1 MRPEILCPCPGT
13 GRAVTELETV
23 TARPVPQ
30 RNYGRNLYAAGNPL
44 PMSGYRAGGYG
55 TGIGGKEMGQIIG
68 EGITFDDVLL
78 VPAYSE
84 VVPNQVDLTTWL
96 TKKIRLNIPMMS
108 AGMDTVTEHRMAIA
122 MARQGGIGV
131 IHKNMSIEAQAEEVD
146 KVKRSENGV
155 ITDPFSLTPEHTL
168 ADADALMAKFRIS
181 GVPVTEGRKLVGIIT
196 NRDLKFE
203 KDFTKKIKE
212 SMTSEGLITAPESIT
227 LDEAKQ
233 ILAKARKEK
242 LPIVDADFN
251 LKGLITIKDIEKAI
265 KYPLAAKDEQGRLL
279 CGAGVGITANVL
291 ERVAALVDAK
301 VDVIVLDS
309 AHGHS
314 RNVLNCLKMIKEK
327 YPDLQVIAGNVAT
340 GQAAKDL
347 IENGA
352 DAVKVGIGPGSI
364 CTTRV
369 VAGIGVPQ
377 ITAIM
382 DCYEVAKEYGVP
394 IIADGGIKYS
404 GDITKALAA
413 GGSVCMMGSMF
424 AGCEESPGDYELFQG
439 RKYKVY
445 RGMGSIAAMENG
457 SKDRYFQ
464 ENARKLVP
472 EGVEGRVAYKG
483 DVEDTVFQLLGGL
496 RSGMGY
502 CGAHNI
508 QELKDNGRFVKISAA
523 SLKESHPHDI
533 HITKEA
539 PNYSV
544 DE

>member
-1 MRPEILCPCPGT
+1 M
-13 GRAVTELETV
+13 
-23 TARPVPQ
+23 
-30 RNYGRNLYAAGNPL
+30 
-44 PMSGYRAGGYG
+44 
-55 TGIGGKEMGQIIG
+55 GKLIG

-78 VPAYSE
+78 VPAFSE
-84 VVPNQVDLTTWL
+84 VIANDVDTRTRLTN
-96 TKKIRLNIPMMS
+96 KIQLNIPLMS
-108 AGMDTVTEHRMAIA
+108 ASMDTVTEHRMAIA
-122 MARQGGIGV
+122 MARQGGIGI
-131 IHKNMSIEAQAEEVD
+131 IHKNMSIEEQAEEVD

-155 ITDPFSLTPEHTL
+155 ITDPFSLSPEHTIQ
-168 ADADALMAKFRIS
+168 DADDLMAKYRIS
-181 GVPVTEGRKLVGIIT
+181 GVPITEGTKLVGIIT

-203 KDFTKKIKE
+203 TDFSKKIKE
-212 SMTSEGLITAPESIT
+212 SMTSEGLVTAKEGIT
-227 LDEAKQ
+227 LEEAKQ
-233 ILAKARKEK
+233 ILGKARKEK
-242 LPIVDADFN
+242 LPIVDDDFN
-251 LKGLITIKDIEKAI
+251 LKGLITIKDIEKQI
-265 KYPLAAKDEQGRLL
+265 KYPNAAKDDQGRLL
-279 CGAGVGITANVL
+279 CGAGVGITADVL
-291 ERVAALVDAK
+291 DRVQALVNAH
-301 VDVIVLDS
+301 VDVIVVDS

-314 RNVLNCLKMIKEK
+314 ANVLRVVRMVKDKF
-327 YPDLQVIAGNVAT
+327 PDLQVIAGNVAT
-340 GQAAKDL
+340 GAGAKAL
-347 IENGA
+347 IEAGA
-352 DAVKVGIGPGSI
+352 DCVKIGIGPGSI

-382 DCYEVAKEYGVP
+382 TAYEEAKKAGIP

-404 GDITKALAA
+404 GELTKAIAA
-413 GGSVCMMGSMF
+413 GADVCMLGSML
-424 AGCEESPGDYELFQG
+424 AGCDESPGDFELYQG

-464 ENARKLVP
+464 ENAKKLVP

-483 DVEDTVFQLLGGL
+483 HVEDTVFQLIGGL

-502 CGAHNI
+502 CGAENI
-508 QELKDNGRFVKISAA
+508 EKLKTTGRFIKISAA

>member
-1 MRPEILCPCPGT
+1 MGT
-13 GRAVTELETV
+13 
-23 TARPVPQ
+23 
-30 RNYGRNLYAAGNPL
+30 
-44 PMSGYRAGGYG
+44 
-55 TGIGGKEMGQIIG
+55 IIG

-78 VPAYSE
+78 VPQYSE
-84 VVPNQVDLTTWL
+84 VTPNMIDLTTNL
-96 TKKIRLNIPMMS
+96 TKKIKLNIPMMS
-108 AGMDTVTEHRMAIA
+108 AAMDTVTESKMAIA
-122 MARQGGIGV
+122 MARQGGIGI

-155 ITDPFSLTPEHTL
+155 ITDPFYLSPEHTL
-168 ADADALMAKFRIS
+168 KDADELMAKFRIS
-181 GVPVTEGRKLVGIIT
+181 GVPITEGTKLVGIIT

-203 KDFTKKIKE
+203 TDFSKKIKE
-212 SMTSEGLITAPESIT
+212 SMTSKEDGLITAKVGIT
-227 LDEAKQ
+227 LDEAKA

-242 LPIVDADFN
+242 LPIVDDDFN
-251 LKGLITIKDIEKAI
+251 LRGLITIKDIEKQI
-265 KYPLAAKDEQGRLL
+265 KYPLSAKDDQGRLL
-279 CGAGVGITANVL
+279 CGAGVGITGNMM
-291 ERVAALVDAK
+291 ERVEALVNAH
-301 VDVIVLDS
+301 VDVIVMDS

-314 RNVLNCLKMIKEK
+314 KNIIEAVKQVKTA
-327 YPDLQVIAGNVAT
+327 YPDLQVIAGNIAT
-340 GQAAKDL
+340 GDAARAL
-347 IENGA
+347 IEAGA

-382 DCYEVAKEYGVP
+382 DCYAVAKEYGIPV
-394 IIADGGIKYS
+394 IADGGIKYS

-413 GGSVCMMGSMF
+413 GGNVCMMGSMF
-424 AGCEESPGDYELFQG
+424 AGCDEAPGTFELFQG

-464 ENARKLVP
+464 EGAKKLVP

-483 DVEDTVFQLLGGL
+483 SLEDMIFQLVGGI

-502 CGAHNI
+502 NGCPTI
-508 QELKDNGRFVKISAA
+508 PELQEKAKFVKISAA

>member
-1 MRPEILCPCPGT
+1 M
-13 GRAVTELETV
+13 
-23 TARPVPQ
+23 
-30 RNYGRNLYAAGNPL
+30 
-44 PMSGYRAGGYG
+44 
-55 TGIGGKEMGQIIG
+55 GKIIG

-84 VVPNQVDLTTWL
+84 VIPNQVELSTWL
-96 TKKIRLNIPMMS
+96 TKKVKLNIPMMS

-122 MARQGGIGV
+122 MARQGGIGI
-131 IHKNMSIEAQAEEVD
+131 IHKNMSIEEQADEVD

-155 ITDPFSLTPEHTL
+155 ITDPFFLSPEHTL
-168 ADADALMAKFRIS
+168 ADANDLMAKFRIS
-181 GVPVTEGRKLVGIIT
+181 GVPITEGKKLVGIIT

-203 KDFTKKIKE
+203 EDFSRKIKE
-212 SMTSEGLITAPESIT
+212 CMTSEGLVTAKEGVT
-227 LDEAKQ
+227 LEEAKK
-233 ILAKARKEK
+233 ILAKSRKEK
-242 LPIVDADFN
+242 LPIVDDDFN
-251 LKGLITIKDIEKAI
+251 LKGLITIKDIEKQI
-265 KYPLAAKDEQGRLL
+265 KYPLSAKDAQGRLL
-279 CGAGVGITANVL
+279 CGAAVGITKNVMA
-291 ERVAALVDAK
+291 RIDALVNAH
-301 VDVIVLDS
+301 VDVVVVDS

-314 RNVLNCLKMIKEK
+314 ANIIRTVKEIKEK
-327 YPDLQVIAGNVAT
+327 YPDLQLIAGNVAT
-340 GQAAKDL
+340 GEATKAL
-347 IENGA
+347 IDAGV

-382 DCYEVAKEYGVP
+382 DCYEVAKEYDIP

-404 GDITKALAA
+404 GDMTKAIAA
-413 GGSVCMMGSMF
+413 GANVCMMGSIF
-424 AGCEESPGDYELFQG
+424 AGCDESPGDFELYQG

-464 ENARKLVP
+464 EDAKKLVP

-483 DVEDTVFQLLGGL
+483 HVEDTVFQLIGGI
-496 RSGMGY
+496 RYGMGY
-502 CGAHNI
+502 CGAKDI
-508 QELKDNGRFVKISAA
+508 ETLKRTGKFVKISAA
-523 SLKESHPHDI
+523 ALRESHPHDI

-539 PNYSV
+539 PNYSI

>member
-1 MRPEILCPCPGT
+1 MGT
-13 GRAVTELETV
+13 
-23 TARPVPQ
+23 
-30 RNYGRNLYAAGNPL
+30 
-44 PMSGYRAGGYG
+44 
-55 TGIGGKEMGQIIG
+55 IIG

-84 VVPNQVDLTTWL
+84 VTPDMVDLSTQL
-96 TKKIRLNIPMMS
+96 TKTVRLNIPMMS
-108 AGMDTVTEHRMAIA
+108 ASMDTVTEHRMAIA
-122 MARQGGIGV
+122 MARQGGIGI
-131 IHKNMSIEAQAEEVD
+131 IHKNMPVAVQAEEVD

-155 ITDPFSLTPEHTL
+155 ITDPFSLSPEHTL
-168 ADADALMAKFRIS
+168 QDADNLMAKFRIS
-181 GVPVTEGRKLVGIIT
+181 GVPVTENGKLVGIIT

-203 KDFTKKIKE
+203 EDFSKKIKE
-212 SMTSEGLITAPESIT
+212 SMTSEELVTAREGIT
-227 LDEAKQ
+227 LEEAKT

-242 LPIVDADFN
+242 LPIVDANFN
-251 LKGLITIKDIEKAI
+251 LKGLITIKDIEKQI
-265 KYPLAAKDEQGRLL
+265 KYPQSAKDGQGRLL
-279 CGAGVGITANVL
+279 CGAGVGITGDMMD
-291 ERVAALVDAK
+291 RVAALVDAK
-301 VDVIVLDS
+301 VDVIIVDS

-314 RNVLNCLKMIKEK
+314 KNILTAVKQIKTA
-327 YPDLQVIAGNVAT
+327 YPDLQVIAGNIAT
-340 GQAAKDL
+340 GEATKAL
-347 IENGA
+347 IEAGA

-382 DCYEVAKEYGVP
+382 NCYNAAKEYGIP

-404 GDITKALAA
+404 GDMTKSIAA
-413 GGSVCMMGSMF
+413 GANVCMMGSIF
-424 AGCEESPGDYELFQG
+424 AGCDESPGDFELYQG

-445 RGMGSIAAMENG
+445 RGMGSLAAMENG

-464 ENARKLVP
+464 QDAKKLVP

-483 DVEDTVFQLLGGL
+483 TVEDTVFQLIGGL
-496 RSGMGY
+496 KSGMGY
-502 CGAHNI
+502 CGAPTI
-508 QELKDNGRFVKISAA
+508 ETLKKTGQFIKISAA

-539 PNYSV
+539 PNYSI